1 MGDAIQESVKSN
13 SSIILQNYK
22 DIKDDPTDGA
32 VFIDFSSPDVT
43 EEILDYC
50 NEKLLPL
57 VIGTT
62 GLSKDQQDMLLDLS
76 KDIPIL
82 MASNMSMGIAKLK
95 KSISTFIQES
105 NDIFECEITE
115 IHHTKKIDSPSGT
128 ALELC
133 NYLEEFSELK
143 IKKPIAIRSFRF
155 GSVFGIHRIKLT
167 GKEGDVYFQ
176 HIASSRE
183 IFASGAIQAAEWTLT
198 QSEGLFSFDDFLN
211 KRL

>member
-22 DIKDDPTDGA
+22 DIKDDPTDRA

-50 NEKLLPL
+50 NKNLLPL

-95 KSISTFIQES
+95 KLISTFIQKS

-128 ALELC
+128 ALELF

-143 IKKPIAIRSFRF
+143 IKRPIVIRS
-155 GSVFGIHRIKLT
+155 
-167 GKEGDVYFQ
+167 
-176 HIASSRE
+176 
-183 IFASGAIQAAEWTLT
+183 
-198 QSEGLFSFDDFLN
+198 
-211 KRL
+211 

>member
-1 MGDAIQESVKSN
+1 
-13 SSIILQNYK
+13 
-22 DIKDDPTDGA
+22 
-32 VFIDFSSPDVT
+32 
-43 EEILDYC
+43 
-50 NEKLLPL
+50 
-57 VIGTT
+57 
-62 GLSKDQQDMLLDLS
+62 MLLDLS
-76 KDIPIL
+76 KYIPIL

-95 KSISTFIQES
+95 KLISTFIQKS

-143 IKKPIAIRSFRF
+143 IKRPIVIRSFRF

>member
-22 DIKDDPTDGA
+22 DIKDDPTDRA

-50 NEKLLPL
+50 NKNLLPL

-76 KDIPIL
+76 KYIPIL

-95 KSISTFIQES
+95 KLISTFIQKS
-105 NDIFECEITE
+105 NDIF
-115 IHHTKKIDSPSGT
+115 D
-128 ALELC
+128 
-133 NYLEEFSELK
+133 
-143 IKKPIAIRSFRF
+143 
-155 GSVFGIHRIKLT
+155 RI
-167 GKEGDVYFQ
+167 
-176 HIASSRE
+176 
-183 IFASGAIQAAEWTLT
+183 
-198 QSEGLFSFDDFLN
+198 
-211 KRL
+211 

>member
-1 MGDAIQESVKSN
+1 LKIILNGFNGSMGHAIQESVKSN
-13 SSIILQNYK
+13 PSIILQNYK
-22 DIKDDPTDGA
+22 DIKDDPGDGV

-62 GLSKDQQDMLLDLS
+62 GLSKGQQDMLLDLS

-95 KSISTFIQES
+95 KSILTFIQES

-115 IHHTKKIDSPSGT
+115 IHHTKKIDSPS
-128 ALELC
+128 E
-133 NYLEEFSELK
+133 N
-143 IKKPIAIRSFRF
+143 
-155 GSVFGIHRIKLT
+155 
-167 GKEGDVYFQ
+167 
-176 HIASSRE
+176 SS
-183 IFASGAIQAAEWTLT
+183 
-198 QSEGLFSFDDFLN
+198 
-211 KRL
+211 K